1 MILSELNRRRVFR
14 EVGVYAVIAWV
25 ALQVVDV
32 LAEPL
37 GFPPWAMTASI
48 YLVILGFVATV
59 FFAWRYDFTLD
70 GIIRTAPRSA
80 EQDAVPISKS
90 DALGAIGVVV
100 PLLPTTPFVLVAAF
114 AYAKS
119 SDRLHAWLL
128 AHRVFGP
135 LIDNWHRYG
144 AISRRAKTAAIVSML
159 AVIAISLLLRVPT
172 HAIVIQV
179 VVLCGSGLFILTR
192 PLPPGE

>member
-1 MILSELNRRRVFR
+1 MSPWRKLGHRTVRLIWLV
-14 EVGVYAVIAWV
+14 VGTL
-25 ALQVVDV
+25 ALV
-32 LAEPL
+32 
-37 GFPPWAMTASI
+37 
-48 YLVILGFVATV
+48 
-59 FFAWRYDFTLD
+59 
-70 GIIRTAPRSA
+70 
-80 EQDAVPISKS
+80 
-90 DALGAIGVVV
+90 LGAIGVVL

-135 LIDNWHRYG
+135 LIDDWHRYG
-144 AISRRAKTAAIVSML
+144 AISRRAKTAAIASML

-179 VVLCGSGLFILTR
+179 VVLSGSALFILTR